1 MDFKTRPRSYYTDDM
16 PARHKEESEKTSE
29 QKANERPHKIKSEKR
44 SRTRHWKK
52 VLLTLIILG
61 IFGWLAY
68 GYMTTKNQLQTIS
81 KGKPEATVSQQL
93 IDKVGLLVDLPQN
106 EAPTIATVNNASKLK
121 NQEFFARA
129 ADGDKVMIFN
139 KSGLAVLYRPSTNR
153 VIEYSKVNL
162 ANSTQS
168 Q

>member
-29 QKANERPHKIKSEKR
+29 
-44 SRTRHWKK
+44 
-52 VLLTLIILG
+52 
-61 IFGWLAY
+61 
-68 GYMTTKNQLQTIS
+68 TIS